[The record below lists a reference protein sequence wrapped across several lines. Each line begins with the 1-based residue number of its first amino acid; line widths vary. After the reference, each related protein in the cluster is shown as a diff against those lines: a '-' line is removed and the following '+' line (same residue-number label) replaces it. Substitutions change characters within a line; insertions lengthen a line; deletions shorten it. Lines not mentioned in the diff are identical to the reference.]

1 LLVARPLPPLAR
13 PFLLVVV
20 DTSRKSLP
28 YTSSTKLAPLPLA
41 EVAPFVAAMD
51 PTLSRSSLLPIVLGE
66 FGFLILALNTHVL
79 LSDF

>member
-1 LLVARPLPPLAR
+1 
-13 PFLLVVV
+13 
-20 DTSRKSLP
+20 
-28 YTSSTKLAPLPLA
+28 
-41 EVAPFVAAMD
+41 VAPFVAAMD